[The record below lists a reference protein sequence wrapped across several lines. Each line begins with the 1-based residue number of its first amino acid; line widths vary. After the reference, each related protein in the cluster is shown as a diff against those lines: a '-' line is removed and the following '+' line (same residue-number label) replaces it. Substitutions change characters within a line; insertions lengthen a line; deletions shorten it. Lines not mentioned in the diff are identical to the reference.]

1 MNDKP
6 VQKPWEEVMGNAA
19 EQICQI
25 LICLKYF
32 LNPHMI
38 RLCFSVL
45 MWSTGND
52 VCSGGGDEIESTD
65 VK

>member
-1 MNDKP
+1 MNEKP
-6 VQKPWEEVMGNAA
+6 IQKPWEKVMGNAV

-25 LICLKYF
+25 LIRLKYF
-32 LNPHMI
+32 LNPYMTG
-38 RLCFSVL
+38 LSFSVL

-52 VCSGGGDEIESTD
+52 VCSGGGGKIASTG